1 MKGQI
6 ETPRPNLISVLF
18 VVLLLQDGLPAG
30 FERLPSAMRPP
41 VAAVVAARAKR
52 HCRSASTGGSF
63 AFSAAHQVS
72 ILFSFFYTKKTQKS

>member
-1 MKGQI
+1 
-6 ETPRPNLISVLF
+6 
-18 VVLLLQDGLPAG
+18 
-30 FERLPSAMRPP
+30 MRPP

-72 ILFSFFYTKKTQKS
+72 TLFSFFYIQNKKTLKS

>member
-1 MKGQI
+1 
-6 ETPRPNLISVLF
+6 
-18 VVLLLQDGLPAG
+18 LPAG

-72 ILFSFFYTKKTQKS
+72 TLFSFFYIQNKKLYKADSFINKTNCSFATMH